1 MRSFPGVS
9 RKERVLNMVQEVTA
23 AYIGIGDELLSG
35 STRDTNFF
43 CLARTLKEL
52 GIRLARGA
60 VIPDDLDAI
69 RETLDLY
76 RKRYTYV
83 FISGGLGPTHDDITV
98 LGVARALG
106 VRVVR
111 NPVLES
117 KLREYFGDRLEA
129 SSLKMAEVP
138 EGAVLHFCDQLLIP
152 VLSVENIYLFPGIPE
167 LFEKKLESI
176 RERFRSAPF
185 YTAEILC
192 DRFESEIVDM
202 LLDAL
207 KRFPSIK
214 IGSYPQWKGEG
225 YQVKIVVEGREQE
238 AVERAGAHLRS
249 TLGGG

>member
-1 MRSFPGVS
+1 MAEG
-9 RKERVLNMVQEVTA
+9 KEITA

-43 CLARTLKEL
+43 HLAGTLQDL
-52 GIRLARGA
+52 GIRLVRCA

-69 RETLDLY
+69 EETLNLY
-76 RKRYTYV
+76 RHRYSYIFV
-83 FISGGLGPTHDDITV
+83 SGGLGPTHDDVTV
-98 LGVARALG
+98 EGVAKGLG
-106 VRVVR
+106 VRVVK
-111 NPVLES
+111 NPVLET
-117 KLREYFGDRLEA
+117 KLREYFGDRLDE

-176 RERFRSAPF
+176 KERFRAAPF

-192 DRFESEIVDM
+192 ERYESEIVDTLM
-202 LLDAL
+202 DTL

-214 IGSYPQWKGEG
+214 IGSYPRWKGKS
-225 YQVKIVVEGREQE
+225 YNVKIVVEGREQG
-238 AVERAGAHLRS
+238 AVEEAAAY
-249 TLGGG
+249 LGEKVQQG

>member
-1 MRSFPGVS
+1 MA
-9 RKERVLNMVQEVTA
+9 EEVTA
-23 AYIGIGDELLSG
+23 AYVGIGDELLSG

-43 CLARTLKEL
+43 CLARTLKDL

-69 RETLDLY
+69 RETLNLF

-83 FISGGLGPTHDDITV
+83 FTSGGLGPTHDDVTV
-98 LGVARALG
+98 AGVARALG

-138 EGAVLHFCDQLLIP
+138 EGAVLHFCDQLLVP

-167 LFEKKLESI
+167 LFEQKLDSI
-176 RERFRSAPF
+176 RERFRSDPF
-185 YTAEILC
+185 YTAEIMC

-207 KRFPSIK
+207 RRYPSIK
-214 IGSYPQWKGEG
+214 IGSYPQWEG
-225 YQVKIVVEGREQE
+225 KAHHVKIVVEGREPE
-238 AVERAGAHLRS
+238 AVQRAGAHLRE
-249 TLGGG
+249 TLAAR